1 MEEDYETKMIKK
13 YQNDVQKQELKI
25 ISNDQLLD
33 LSFVDKLSVN
43 SLTVFSCY
51 NIIFKELP
59 LKVTILQLNKCKL
72 ESITGLEQM
81 IWLKSLNL
89 FENLLSSIDPVKF
102 LVNLNELNLGNNF
115 IADLSPL
122 QPLKHLTILE
132 AFSNNIS
139 SLAPLQKLNLL
150 TNINMYSNSIS
161 DISPLRNLKN
171 LKFLYLG
178 FNQISDVHILQFL
191 PLTELDLNENQI
203 VNIEPFKFLKLH
215 FLTVSRNYIT
225 DLSHLDVF
233 ADQTLQMHQQQVPSQ
248 RQILIANR
256 TKTIYQNEDRKIKM
270 KSFSLKNES
279 TKRIIKTFIDQMKEK
294 EIHTYKMF
302 INAIHEETPWQ

>member
-25 ISNDQLLD
+25 ISNNQLLD

-59 LKVTILQLNKCKL
+59 LKVTSLYLNKCKL

-102 LVNLNELNLGNNF
+102 LVYLNELNLGNNF

-132 AFSNNIS
+132 AFSNN
-139 SLAPLQKLNLL
+139 
-150 TNINMYSNSIS
+150 T
-161 DISPLRNLKN
+161 RCKN
-171 LKFLYLG
+171 
-178 FNQISDVHILQFL
+178 
-191 PLTELDLNENQI
+191 
-203 VNIEPFKFLKLH
+203 
-215 FLTVSRNYIT
+215 
-225 DLSHLDVF
+225 
-233 ADQTLQMHQQQVPSQ
+233 
-248 RQILIANR
+248 
-256 TKTIYQNEDRKIKM
+256 
-270 KSFSLKNES
+270 
-279 TKRIIKTFIDQMKEK
+279 
-294 EIHTYKMF
+294 
-302 INAIHEETPWQ
+302 